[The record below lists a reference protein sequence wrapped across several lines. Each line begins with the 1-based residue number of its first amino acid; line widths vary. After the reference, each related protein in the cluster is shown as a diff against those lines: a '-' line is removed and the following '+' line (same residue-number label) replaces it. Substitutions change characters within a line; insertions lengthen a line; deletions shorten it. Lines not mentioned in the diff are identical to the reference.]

1 MNSEYPPLS
10 GNPRRH
16 KEAPSD
22 AGMRLSHAHGAEA
35 KRRSKKQRGRPDR
48 RLKVTVKD
56 RELLEEMAEYFGV
69 SMSAVLNMGLLALA
83 EKHDFR

>member
-1 MNSEYPPLS
+1 MKSDYPPIS
-10 GNPRRH
+10 GSPRRR

-22 AGMRLSHAHGAEA
+22 AGMRLSRVQGPEA
-35 KRRSKKQRGRPDR
+35 KRRSTKPRRRPDR

-56 RELLEEMAEYFGV
+56 RELLEEMAEYFRI